1 MPTRITLQFMLFLSA
16 LLIGISFQT
25 ASGQVTTS
33 TGQTPTNYVQNTL
46 IGQGLQVSNV
56 TFQGNPITQ
65 IGAFS
70 GNNSNL
76 GLTNGIVL
84 STGQINPPNGFF
96 PNANIVSAGT
106 PGSAPLSS
114 YYQSIYG
121 NFANTNN
128 AAVLTFNFVPQGD
141 TLRFRYVFA
150 SKEYNNYVT
159 TQFNDIFAFFL
170 TGPIPRAEITPTPMW
185 RWYPTPLNR

>member
-1 MPTRITLQFMLFLSA
+1 MPKISNLILLVFLIAINFSK
-16 LLIGISFQT
+16 SF
-25 ASGQVTTS
+25 AQVTTS
-33 TGQTPTNYVQNTL
+33 TGQTPLNYVQNTL

-56 TFQGNPITQ
+56 TFQGNPLTQ

-96 PNANIVSAGT
+96 PNANIISAGT
-106 PGSAPLSS
+106 PGWAPLSS

-121 NFANTNN
+121 NT
-128 AAVLTFNFVPQGD
+128 
-141 TLRFRYVFA
+141 
-150 SKEYNNYVT
+150 
-159 TQFNDIFAFFL
+159 
-170 TGPIPRAEITPTPMW
+170 
-185 RWYPTPLNR
+185 